1 MLVTSYARASP
12 VVPFFRA
19 CRQGRQSAQGTALG
33 EYTCCGRKGKGGPRK
48 VPVSQSQTDD
58 LPGHSRRLL
67 VTESLLHREQ
77 QAVLSE
83 SGRCQ
88 RDGGIQPLDRQGRA
102 PRRPL
107 GELGFGGFGNSA
119 PKPITIRFPLL
130 RQGPPDLKNGSGA
143 LDTPGTFAV
152 CFISPSSLWEGTAGT
167 WFCRPRRV
175 PARVA
180 PRPFLS
186 TPRESP
192 TAWVMSPSPLDKRG
206 N

>member
-1 MLVTSYARASP
+1 M
-12 VVPFFRA
+12 
-19 CRQGRQSAQGTALG
+19 
-33 EYTCCGRKGKGGPRK
+33 
-48 VPVSQSQTDD
+48 SQSQTDD

-67 VTESLLHREQ
+67 VTESLLHQEQ

-88 RDGGIQPLDRQGRA
+88 RDGGIQPLDREGRA

-143 LDTPGTFAV
+143 
-152 CFISPSSLWEGTAGT
+152 
-167 WFCRPRRV
+167 
-175 PARVA
+175 
-180 PRPFLS
+180 
-186 TPRESP
+186 
-192 TAWVMSPSPLDKRG
+192 
-206 N
+206 